1 MSRKAPNARIL
12 CQKPNSKKE
21 DLTQDLLRRQ
31 KRTSQRNAQISLTNN
46 GDGTFDVNI
55 NAKNL
60 RLRTKKQ
67 GKVITLLDIED
78 IALVELTVGNIAFKP
93 KVIVKIERRITSE
106 DRFKIAREQVR
117 QRIKEPQL
125 L

>member
-1 MSRKAPNARIL
+1 MPQRRKTSRR
-12 CQKPNSKKE
+12 S
-21 DLTQDLLRRQ
+21 
-31 KRTSQRNAQISLTNN
+31 AQISLTNN
-46 GDGTFDVNI
+46 GDGTFDVDI
-55 NAKNL
+55 SAKNL
-60 RLRTKKQ
+60 RLLTKKQ

-78 IALVELTVGNIAFKP
+78 IALVELAVGNIAFKP
-93 KVIVKIERRITSE
+93 KVIVKIERRITAE